1 MARPEVAGSGTGR
14 HGCGRDDND
23 GRRGEPPC
31 DGPPPWRWSSFS
43 IAASSTCL
51 AAPWTHLA
59 AAWSICCR
67 RRLLALTRKEMPDW
81 SRHGRGGGVPP
92 ASVCGSTSVAPS
104 SDRKVSIMC
113 DECMVASMEWP
124 KITSYRL
131 LTEKGTP
138 VHVGMM
144 RYLLCLFR
152 VVNVDVVSKSWH
164 FRIDLLLSSMMHQM
178 QNTRVQ
184 Y

>member
-1 MARPEVAGSGTGR
+1 MARPEVAGYGTGR

-124 KITSYRL
+124 KITSYRV

-138 VHVGMM
+138 VHV
-144 RYLLCLFR
+144 
-152 VVNVDVVSKSWH
+152 DAEHKSPILAGLPYAH
-164 FRIDLLLSSMMHQM
+164 AHHMFVEMLER
-178 QNTRVQ
+178 
-184 Y
+184 

>member
-138 VHVGMM
+138 VHVDAEHKSPILAGFSAPK
-144 RYLLCLFR
+144 LGNSFAAQTWCLSHR
-152 VVNVDVVSKSWH
+152 LPMPSRLGSA
-164 FRIDLLLSSMMHQM
+164 
-178 QNTRVQ
+178 
-184 Y
+184 